1 MAAFGR
7 MEAACGGWNRMMAGW
22 KPALQKE
29 GYPPT
34 EDTVRLFS
42 WGAGF
47 QPARARGK
55 RLVS

>member
-7 MEAACGGWNRMMAGW
+7 MEAAFGGCKIMCRQDAC
-22 KPALQKE
+22 
-29 GYPPT
+29 PPT
-34 EDTVRLFS
+34 GDTVRLFS

>member
-1 MAAFGR
+1 M
-7 MEAACGGWNRMMAGW
+7 MMAGW

-34 EDTVRLFS
+34 EDIVRLFS

-47 QPARARGK
+47 QPAQGK
-55 RLVS
+55 DKLVVS

>member
-7 MEAACGGWNRMMAGW
+7 VEAACGDW
-22 KPALQKE
+22 KIMCSLE

-34 EDTVRLFS
+34 EDIVRLFS

-47 QPARARGK
+47 QPAQGRG
-55 RLVS
+55 